1 MPSFSLMACLRAQ
14 LLSHARLRNLMD
26 CSQRG
31 SSVHGVF
38 QARILEQVAI
48 SSSRGSFQTRELT
61 RDSRVSCTGGWVLYH
76 CATWEALDV
85 TVVV

>member
-38 QARILEQVAI
+38 QARILEWVAI
-48 SSSRGSFQTRELT
+48 SSSRRSSEPRDQNHICCGSSIAGRLFTAEPLGKLG
-61 RDSRVSCTGGWVLYH
+61 VSLAVK
-76 CATWEALDV
+76 
-85 TVVV
+85 